1 MAMLFECFIS
11 ETTFATQANDT
22 KNITNVGS
30 EQSQTA
36 VINSSVLLIVFFLS
50 LSNHRRNE
58 HSNCPPP
65 ETRIRGMGTLHDN
78 L

>member
-50 LSNHRRNE
+50 LSL
-58 HSNCPPP
+58 SLSLKSSSKW
-65 ETRIRGMGTLHDN
+65 TF
-78 L
+78 